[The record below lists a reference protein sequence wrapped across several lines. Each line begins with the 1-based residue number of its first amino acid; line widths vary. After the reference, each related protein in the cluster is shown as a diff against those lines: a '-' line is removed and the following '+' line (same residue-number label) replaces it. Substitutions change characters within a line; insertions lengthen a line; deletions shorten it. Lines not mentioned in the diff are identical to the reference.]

1 MYKYLCTPRLTKL
14 KRKCFAYNS
23 RNVLLRIKKNIANE
37 MIGFYCPCAV
47 KRIQN
52 FTAVMERCSR
62 KIIVADYFVIWYY
75 TCICEII
82 HQLTAYKII
91 ITNLYDVLFWIRAIK
106 CTIWAFTKIGLTD
119 NPQGAPDDYALMIE
133 SVCVWYWLA
142 PELWPLGKKG
152 RLTRTRISR
161 VPYTCVRIS
170 ISPDI

>member
-1 MYKYLCTPRLTKL
+1 M
-14 KRKCFAYNS
+14 N
-23 RNVLLRIKKNIANE
+23 
-37 MIGFYCPCAV
+37 GFFCPCAV

-52 FTAVMERCSR
+52 FTAVKERCSW

-82 HQLTAYKII
+82 PQLTAYKII
-91 ITNLYDVLFWIRAIK
+91 ITNLYYLLFWIRAIK
-106 CTIWAFTKIGLTD
+106 CTIWAFTKIVLTD
-119 NPQGAPDDYALMIE
+119 NPQRAPDDYALMIE

-142 PELWPLGKKG
+142 PELWPFGKKG

-161 VPYTCVRIS
+161 VPYTCVRIL

>member
-23 RNVLLRIKKNIANE
+23 RNVLFRIKINIANE

-52 FTAVMERCSR
+52 FTAVMERCSW

-91 ITNLYDVLFWIRAIK
+91 ITNLYDLLFWIRAIK

-119 NPQGAPDDYALMIE
+119 NHQGAPDDYALMTE

-142 PELWPLGKKG
+142 PEMWPFGKKG
-152 RLTRTRISR
+152 KI
-161 VPYTCVRIS
+161 YKNA
-170 ISPDI
+170 DI